1 MVDFSKYKMT
11 CGEGHN
17 NRFTKAFTINTKENY
32 SNFEKSAGNAIAM
45 DIGTAKEVTKA
56 FFDKLK
62 QSGKLS
68 DKKSYEINFLYADRW
83 RSSRGFNI
91 DEPIKFI
98 DEEHTDYNANSNLYD
113 YIYAIQIREVPK
125 KYVVK

>member
-1 MVDFSKYKMT
+1 LSKFRMT

-17 NRFTKAFTINTKENY
+17 NRFTKAFTIISKENY
-32 SNFEKSAGNAIAM
+32 KNFEKSAGNAIAM
-45 DIGTAKEVTKA
+45 DIKTAKEVTKA

-91 DEPIKFI
+91 GEPIKFI
-98 DEEHTDYNANSNLYD
+98 DEEHIDYNANSNLYD
-113 YIYAIQIREVPK
+113 YVYAIQIREVPK